1 MNTQDIIKR
10 QLTLREYR
18 GYIKGRILELQ
29 YGINKNMTPIQ
40 IEESLNTIQELKK
53 ILKSIEWIGV

>member
-1 MNTQDIIKR
+1 MNTQSIIKR

-40 IEESLNTIQELKK
+40 IEGSLNTIQELEK
-53 ILKSIEWIGV
+53 ILKSIE

>member
-1 MNTQDIIKR
+1 MNTQSIIKR

-40 IEESLNTIQELKK
+40 IEESLNTIQELEK
-53 ILKSIEWIGV
+53 ILKSIE

>member
-18 GYIKGRILELQ
+18 GYIKGKILELQ

-40 IEESLNTIQELKK
+40 IEGSLNTIQELEK
-53 ILKSIEWIGV
+53 ILKSIE

>member
-1 MNTQDIIKR
+1 MNTQSIIKR

-18 GYIKGRILELQ
+18 GYIKGKILELQ

-40 IEESLNTIQELKK
+40 IEGSLNTIQELEK
-53 ILKSIEWIGV
+53 ILKSIE

>member
-40 IEESLNTIQELKK
+40 IEGSLNTIQELEK
-53 ILKSIEWIGV
+53 ILKSIE

>member
-18 GYIKGRILELQ
+18 GYIKGKILELQ

-40 IEESLNTIQELKK
+40 IEESLNTIQELEK
-53 ILKSIEWIGV
+53 ILKSIE

>member
-40 IEESLNTIQELKK
+40 IEESLNTIQELEK
-53 ILKSIEWIGV
+53 ILKSIE

>member
-1 MNTQDIIKR
+1 MNTQSIIKR

-18 GYIKGRILELQ
+18 GYIKGKILELQ

-40 IEESLNTIQELKK
+40 IEESLNTIQELEK
-53 ILKSIEWIGV
+53 ILKSIE

>member
-1 MNTQDIIKR
+1 MNAQSIIKR

-40 IEESLNTIQELKK
+40 IEGSLNTIQELEK
-53 ILKSIEWIGV
+53 ILKSIE